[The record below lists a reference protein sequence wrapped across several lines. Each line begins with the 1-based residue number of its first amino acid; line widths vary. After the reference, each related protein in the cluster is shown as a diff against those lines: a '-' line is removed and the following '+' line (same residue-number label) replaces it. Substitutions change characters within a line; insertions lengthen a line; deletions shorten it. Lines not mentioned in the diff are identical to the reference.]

1 MATSADTT
9 KERLRGAAFGI
20 LREKGL
26 AAASARGISAAAGVN
41 QALIFYHF
49 GTVAELIEEA
59 SNEAVD
65 RSIAGY
71 HDRFAQVRSLA
82 DLLEVGMRVHEE
94 ERRRGH
100 VAVMAQLMAGAQH
113 NPVLARASRYAV
125 GLWTAQ
131 IREVLD
137 RVLADTPAGELLDS
151 ADLAAAV
158 SAGFV
163 GIELLHGVDP
173 RSAEL
178 AFASLERLNSLI
190 TTVNGLAPT
199 TQAALRVA
207 ARRLGSRA
215 VREAPSGG
223 AQPEND
229 AR

>member
-1 MATSADTT
+1 MLPIRSVQ
-9 KERLRGAAFGI
+9 
-20 LREKGL
+20 
-26 AAASARGISAAAGVN
+26 GV
-41 QALIFYHF
+41 
-49 GTVAELIEEA
+49 EDPIEERI
-59 SNEAVD
+59 VLH
-65 RSIAGY
+65 IG
-71 HDRFAQVRSLA
+71 
-82 DLLEVGMRVHEE
+82 VG
-94 ERRRGH
+94 
-100 VAVMAQLMAGAQH
+100 
-113 NPVLARASRYAV
+113 
-125 GLWTAQ
+125 
-131 IREVLD
+131 REL
-137 RVLADTPAGELLDS
+137 RAGELLDS

-178 AFASLERLNSLI
+178 AFASLDRLNSLI

-215 VREAPSGG
+215 VRAAPSGG